1 MKKLKEA
8 IQKANPSIMNLEFGC
23 VILENTGLEVIF
35 MGKNNEEEDTY
46 TGVNK
51 SNNLLTSP
59 LRLYIKDIKEIIG
72 RPITLAD
79 VLIALGEYNSE
90 AGNKTISFRNYY
102 PHSLQFEEGGR
113 LLAVWNLKETLD
125 GQKEE
130 TKEALKKLLVK

>member
-35 MGKNNEEEDTY
+35 TGKNNEEEDTY

-79 VLIALGEYNSE
+79 VLIALEKQFKNKKIQFSITAKDILFSE
-90 AGNKTISFRNYY
+90 PILENEIIA
-102 PHSLQFEEGGR
+102 
-113 LLAVWNLKETLD
+113 WNLKEDLG
-125 GQKEE
+125 GQSPE
-130 TKEALKKLLVK
+130 TIKLLTKLLVK

>member
-79 VLIALGEYNSE
+79 VLIALEKQFKNKKIQFSITAKDILFSE
-90 AGNKTISFRNYY
+90 PILENEIIA
-102 PHSLQFEEGGR
+102 
-113 LLAVWNLKETLD
+113 WNLKEDLG
-125 GQKEE
+125 GQSPE
-130 TKEALKKLLVK
+130 TIKLLTKLLVK